1 MSPANPLPEGKRR
14 RAALSPLARGYWRHF
29 HRIRKAIPWKSRA
42 SPGSWRQNAPPSSSR
57 CAIRCRSRS
66 LMSRCAY
73 ARMASQSLRKS
84 LRPAKPASK
93 WRPWSPSPWLRS
105 LCTTCL
111 RLLTRASKFAR
122 SFWSARAGARAE
134 NTGDTIVAPNK
145 FMADNVKLL
154 LVDDNP
160 MVLGMLQQAL
170 SPLAH
175 VTTATDA
182 ADALLKAV
190 DDAPDLLLCDY
201 RMPGMDGRQ
210 LVEKLKSR
218 PATANFSTLLMA
230 SKADIAERLSPQD
243 AADDYLEKPFYLK
256 DAIRRV
262 KRMIDRIALEKMAKT
277 APSDGVV
284 RGSLSQM
291 NVIDLMQSLEMGRKS
306 CRLSLSNEGDK
317 CEVFFV
323 EGQVK
328 HATYG
333 SLVGDEAVFKVLRW
347 TGGSFQLDFEG
358 KTDKE
363 TTQLNTQGLLME
375 GLRLLD
381 ESSRDGG
388 AESEPAAAPAQTMQD
403 PFASAPP
410 ASASSAQTPSAPAV
424 SSPPSAPAH
433 KHRREEEED
442 VLLDG

>member
-1 MSPANPLPEGKRR
+1 MAN
-14 RAALSPLARGYWRHF
+14 
-29 HRIRKAIPWKSRA
+29 
-42 SPGSWRQNAPPSSSR
+42 
-57 CAIRCRSRS
+57 
-66 LMSRCAY
+66 
-73 ARMASQSLRKS
+73 
-84 LRPAKPASK
+84 
-93 WRPWSPSPWLRS
+93 
-105 LCTTCL
+105 
-111 RLLTRASKFAR
+111 
-122 SFWSARAGARAE
+122 
-134 NTGDTIVAPNK
+134 D
-145 FMADNVKLL
+145 VKLL

-160 MVLGMLQQAL
+160 MVLGMLQQSL

-218 PATANFSTLLMA
+218 PATANFSSVLMA

-243 AADDYLEKPFYLK
+243 AADDYLEKPFFLK
-256 DAIRRV
+256 EATRRV
-262 KRMIDRIALEKMAKT
+262 KRTIDRIALEKMAKT

-284 RGSLSQM
+284 RGNLSQM

-306 CRLSLSNEGDK
+306 CQLKLNRDGDK

-381 ESSRDGG
+381 ESQRDGG
-388 AESEPAAAPAQTMQD
+388 GEPEAAAQSAPAPSTR
-403 PFASAPP
+403 AAPP
-410 ASASSAQTPSAPAV
+410 APS
-424 SSPPSAPAH
+424 
-433 KHRREEEED
+433 
-442 VLLDG
+442 

>member
-1 MSPANPLPEGKRR
+1 
-14 RAALSPLARGYWRHF
+14 
-29 HRIRKAIPWKSRA
+29 
-42 SPGSWRQNAPPSSSR
+42 
-57 CAIRCRSRS
+57 
-66 LMSRCAY
+66 
-73 ARMASQSLRKS
+73 
-84 LRPAKPASK
+84 
-93 WRPWSPSPWLRS
+93 
-105 LCTTCL
+105 
-111 RLLTRASKFAR
+111 
-122 SFWSARAGARAE
+122 
-134 NTGDTIVAPNK
+134 
-145 FMADNVKLL
+145 MADNVKLL

-160 MVLGMLQQAL
+160 MILGMLQQAL
-170 SPLAH
+170 SSLAGI
-175 VTTATDA
+175 TTATDS

-190 DDAPDLLLCDY
+190 DDAPDLLVCDF

-210 LVEKLKSR
+210 LIEKLKSR
-218 PATANFSTLLMA
+218 PATANFSSVLMA
-230 SKADIAERLSPQD
+230 SKSDIAERLSPQD
-243 AADDYLEKPFYLK
+243 AADDYLEKPFFLK
-256 DAIRRV
+256 DATRRI

-284 RGSLSQM
+284 RGNLSQM

-306 CRLSLSNEGDK
+306 CQLSLSNDGDK

-381 ESSRDGG
+381 ESAREGG
-388 AESEPAAAPAQTMQD
+388 AEPEAQASPVQTTT
-403 PFASAPP
+403 SAPV
-410 ASASSAQTPSAPAV
+410 SHRAP
-424 SSPPSAPAH
+424 
-433 KHRREEEED
+433 REEEED

>member
-1 MSPANPLPEGKRR
+1 
-14 RAALSPLARGYWRHF
+14 
-29 HRIRKAIPWKSRA
+29 
-42 SPGSWRQNAPPSSSR
+42 
-57 CAIRCRSRS
+57 
-66 LMSRCAY
+66 
-73 ARMASQSLRKS
+73 
-84 LRPAKPASK
+84 
-93 WRPWSPSPWLRS
+93 
-105 LCTTCL
+105 
-111 RLLTRASKFAR
+111 
-122 SFWSARAGARAE
+122 
-134 NTGDTIVAPNK
+134 
-145 FMADNVKLL
+145 MADNVKLL

-160 MVLGMLQQAL
+160 MVLAMLQQAL
-170 SPLAH
+170 SSFATT
-175 VTTATDA
+175 TTATDA

-190 DDAPDLLLCDY
+190 DDVPDLLVCDY

-218 PATANFSTLLMA
+218 PATANFSTMLMA

-256 DAIRRV
+256 DATRRV
-262 KRMIDRIALEKMAKT
+262 KRMIDRISLEKMAKT

-284 RGSLSQM
+284 RGNLSQM

-306 CRLSLSNEGDK
+306 CQLSLSNEGEK

-333 SLVGDEAVFKVLRW
+333 SLIGDQAVFKVLRW
-347 TGGSFQLDFEG
+347 TGGNFQLDFEG
-358 KTDKE
+358 KPDKE

-388 AESEPAAAPAQTMQD
+388 GDSEPATPATETPAPVAAPA
-403 PFASAPP
+403 SSGAP
-410 ASASSAQTPSAPAV
+410 T
-424 SSPPSAPAH
+424 
-433 KHRREEEED
+433 RRKDEEED

>member
-1 MSPANPLPEGKRR
+1 
-14 RAALSPLARGYWRHF
+14 
-29 HRIRKAIPWKSRA
+29 
-42 SPGSWRQNAPPSSSR
+42 
-57 CAIRCRSRS
+57 
-66 LMSRCAY
+66 
-73 ARMASQSLRKS
+73 
-84 LRPAKPASK
+84 
-93 WRPWSPSPWLRS
+93 
-105 LCTTCL
+105 
-111 RLLTRASKFAR
+111 
-122 SFWSARAGARAE
+122 
-134 NTGDTIVAPNK
+134 
-145 FMADNVKLL
+145 MADTVKLL

-160 MVLGMLQQAL
+160 MVLGILHQAL
-170 SPLAH
+170 SSLAK

-190 DDAPDLLLCDY
+190 DDTPDLLVCDY

-218 PATANFSTLLMA
+218 PATANFSSVLMA

-243 AADDYLEKPFYLK
+243 AADDYLEKPFFLK
-256 DAIRRV
+256 EATRRV
-262 KRMIDRIALEKMAKT
+262 KRTIDRIALEKMAKT

-284 RGSLSQM
+284 RGNLSQM

-306 CRLSLSNEGDK
+306 CQLSLSNEGDK

-333 SLVGDEAVFKVLRW
+333 SLVGDPAVFKVLRW
-347 TGGSFQLDFEG
+347 TGGNFQLDFEG

-381 ESSRDGG
+381 ESTRDGG
-388 AESEPAAAPAQTMQD
+388 ESSSPETPVEAAPA
-403 PFASAPP
+403 ASAPI
-410 ASASSAQTPSAPAV
+410 SSSVTPSPAP
-424 SSPPSAPAH
+424 PAR
-433 KHRREEEED
+433 RREEEED